1 MPHIDIE
8 KGLKELREKTIVEIE
23 RATAITWGGRAAASF
38 RLSRE
43 AATPAERVQRFHDG
57 ETYRGEAM
65 EHAAMAEDGGA
76 LLRAI
81 HDEVEAERGTASE
94 ALQKLLQTR

>member
-1 MPHIDIE
+1 MPNIDIE
-8 KGLKELREKTIVEIE
+8 KGLKELREKSIVEIE

-43 AATPAERVQRFHDG
+43 AATPAQRVQRFHDG

-81 HDEVEAERGTASE
+81 HDEVEAERGPAQE
-94 ALQKLLQTR
+94 ALNRTLAGR